1 MYANSGLLL
10 KTMTE
15 KLLLL
20 VLYVHAPPPPLSALY
35 CFFWLLYTVS
45 SLTMLK
51 L

>member
-20 VLYVHAPPPPLSALY
+20 VLYVHAPLSALY
-35 CFFWLLYTVS
+35 YFFWVLYTVS
-45 SLTMLK
+45 S
-51 L
+51 